1 MTVIITIDGPAG
13 TGKSTVA
20 HLLAQRLGLEF
31 LDTGAMYR
39 VAALVAIEQAIDPD
53 DGTALAAAL
62 DADGPAFDWTAD
74 PPTVL
79 LGGRDVSRRIREQD
93 VNDLV
98 SIVAAQPRLRDVLV
112 RRQRSIAEE
121 HRRLVSEGRDQGS
134 VVFPD
139 AGLRVYLDAAV
150 EVRAERR
157 LGQLI
162 AAGMPAD
169 RDRIVS
175 EIRQRD
181 RRDSSRPDGPLVR
194 PPGAVVVD
202 TSHLTLEQTVDEIE
216 RICREHFPAAAL
228 KA

>member
-20 HLLAQRLGLEF
+20 HLLAERLRLKF

-39 VAALVAIEQAIDPD
+39 VAALVAIEQGIDPD
-53 DGTALAAAL
+53 DGTAVAATL
-62 DADGPAFDWTAD
+62 GADGLGFDWAAD

-79 LGGRDVSRRIREQD
+79 LGSRDVSRRIREQD
-93 VNDLV
+93 VSDLV
-98 SIVAAQPRLRDVLV
+98 SIVAAQPELRDVLV
-112 RRQRSIAEE
+112 RQQRRIAEE
-121 HRRLVSEGRDQGS
+121 HGRLVSEGRDQGS

-157 LGQLI
+157 LSQLI
-162 AAGMPAD
+162 AAGIPAD
-169 RDRIVS
+169 RDRIMS
-175 EIRQRD
+175 DIRERD
-181 RRDSSRPDGPLVR
+181 RRDSSRSDGPLVR
-194 PPGAVVVD
+194 PRGAVVLD
-202 TSHLTLEQTVDEIE
+202 TSHLTLEQVVGELE
-216 RICREHFPAAAL
+216 RICREHFPAARL

>member
-1 MTVIITIDGPAG
+1 VIITIDGPAG

-20 HLLAQRLGLEF
+20 HRLAERLGLEF

-39 VAALVAIEQAIDPD
+39 VAALVAIEQGIDPD
-53 DGTALAAAL
+53 DGVALAAAL
-62 DADGPAFDWTAD
+62 AADGPTFDWTAD

-79 LGGRDVSRRIREQD
+79 LGTRDVSRRIREQD
-93 VNDLV
+93 VGDLV
-98 SIVAAQPRLRDVLV
+98 SIVAAQPQLREVLV
-112 RRQRSIAEE
+112 RQQQRIAEE
-121 HRRLVSEGRDQGS
+121 HPRLVSEGRDQGS

-175 EIRQRD
+175 DIRQRD
-181 RRDSSRPDGPLVR
+181 QRDSSRIDGPLVC
-194 PPGAVVVD
+194 PPGAIVVD
-202 TSHLTLEQTVDEIE
+202 TSNLTLEQVVDELD
-216 RICREHFPAAAL
+216 RICRKHFPAARL

>member
-13 TGKSTVA
+13 RGKSTVA
-20 HLLAQRLGLEF
+20 HRLAERLGLEF

-39 VAALVAIEQAIDPD
+39 VAALVSIEQGIDPD
-53 DGTALAAAL
+53 DGAALAAAL
-62 DADGPAFDWTAD
+62 GADGPSFDWAAD

-79 LGGRDVSRRIREQD
+79 LGTRDVSQRIREQD
-93 VNDLV
+93 VGDVV
-98 SIVAAQPRLRDVLV
+98 SIVAAQPKLRDVLV
-112 RRQRSIAEE
+112 RQQRRIAEE
-121 HRRLVSEGRDQGS
+121 HPRLVSEGRDQGS

-181 RRDSSRPDGPLVR
+181 RRDSSRLDGPLVC

-202 TSHLTLEQTVDEIE
+202 TSDLTLEQVVDELD
-216 RICREHFPAAAL
+216 RICRKHFPAARL

>member
-1 MTVIITIDGPAG
+1 VTVIITIDGPAG

-20 HLLAQRLGLEF
+20 HRLAERLGLEF

-39 VAALVAIEQAIDPD
+39 VAALVAIEQGIDPD
-53 DGTALAAAL
+53 DGTALAVAL
-62 DADGPAFDWTAD
+62 EAGGPTFDWTAD

-79 LGGRDVSRRIREQD
+79 LGTRDVSRRIREQD
-93 VNDLV
+93 VGDLV

-112 RRQRSIAEE
+112 CQQRRIAEE
-121 HRRLVSEGRDQGS
+121 HPRLVSEGRDQGS

-162 AAGMPAD
+162 AAGLPAD

-175 EIRQRD
+175 DIRQRD
-181 RRDSSRPDGPLVR
+181 RRDSSRRDGPLVC
-194 PPGAVVVD
+194 PAGAVVVD
-202 TSHLTLEQTVDEIE
+202 TSQLTLEQVVDELD
-216 RICREHFPAAAL
+216 RICREHFPAARF

>member
-1 MTVIITIDGPAG
+1 VTVIITIDGPAG

-20 HLLAQRLGLEF
+20 HRLSERLGLEF

-39 VAALVAIEQAIDPD
+39 VAALVAIEKEIDPD

-62 DADGPAFDWTAD
+62 GADGLGFDWAAN

-79 LGGRDVSRRIREQD
+79 LGSRDVSRRIREQD

-98 SIVAAQPRLRDVLV
+98 SIVAAQPELRTVLV
-112 RRQRSIAEE
+112 RQQRRIAEE

-157 LGQLI
+157 LSQLI

-175 EIRQRD
+175 EIRERD
-181 RRDSSRPDGPLVR
+181 RRDSSRSDGPLVR
-194 PPGAVVVD
+194 PRGAVVLD
-202 TSHLTLEQTVDEIE
+202 SSHLTLEQVVGELE
-216 RICREHFPAAAL
+216 RICREHLPAARL
-228 KA
+228 KP

>member
-20 HLLAQRLGLEF
+20 HLLAERLGLEF

-39 VAALVAIEQAIDPD
+39 VAALVAIEQGIDPD
-53 DGTALAAAL
+53 DGAALAAAVG
-62 DADGPAFDWTAD
+62 ADGPGFDWAAD

-93 VNDLV
+93 VNELV
-98 SIVAAQPRLRDVLV
+98 SIVAAQPALRDVLV
-112 RRQRSIAEE
+112 RQQRRIAAE

-157 LGQLI
+157 MNQLI

-175 EIRQRD
+175 DIRDRD
-181 RRDSSRPDGPLVR
+181 RRDSSRKDGPLVR
-194 PPGAVVVD
+194 PAGAVVVD
-202 TSHLTLEQTVDEIE
+202 TSHLTQGQVVDELE
-216 RICREHFPAAAL
+216 RISREHFSVARLRA
-228 KA
+228 

>member
-1 MTVIITIDGPAG
+1 VTVIITIDGPAG

-20 HLLAQRLGLEF
+20 HRLAERLGLEF

-39 VAALVAIEQAIDPD
+39 VAALVSIEHGIDPD
-53 DGTALAAAL
+53 DGAALAAAL
-62 DADGPAFDWTAD
+62 GADGPTFDWAAD

-79 LGGRDVSRRIREQD
+79 LGTRDVSRRIREQD
-93 VNDLV
+93 VGDLV
-98 SIVAAQPRLRDVLV
+98 SIVAAQPQLREVLV
-112 RRQRSIAEE
+112 RQQRCIAEE
-121 HRRLVSEGRDQGS
+121 HPRLVSEGRDQGS

-169 RDRIVS
+169 LDRIVS

-181 RRDSSRPDGPLVR
+181 RRDSSRIDGPLVR
-194 PPGAVVVD
+194 PSGAVVVD
-202 TSHLTLEQTVDEIE
+202 TSNLTLEQVVDELD
-216 RICREHFPAAAL
+216 RICRKHFPAARL